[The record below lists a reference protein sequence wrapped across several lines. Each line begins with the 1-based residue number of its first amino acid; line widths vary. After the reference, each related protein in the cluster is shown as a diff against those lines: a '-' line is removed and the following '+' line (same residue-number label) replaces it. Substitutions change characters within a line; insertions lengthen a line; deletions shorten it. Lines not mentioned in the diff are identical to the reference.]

1 MGISEV
7 PTPEISINAITHCAS
22 GGCPLA
28 GADPAPRAG
37 TRLALTLL
45 GFRADILAAGH
56 PRAVGYAVL
65 NPFLANTRRAS
76 LALPLFPAPL
86 LRQAQGMEYLTICVV
101 SACADA
107 AMDGSPTFPK
117 WEIRVVQMPQGL
129 GKAT

>member
-28 GADPAPRAG
+28 GADPATRAG

-45 GFRADILAAGH
+45 GSRADILATGH
-56 PRAVGYAVL
+56 PRAVGYAGL

-86 LRQAQGMEYLTICVV
+86 LRQAQGMEYRVYLTNCVV

-117 WEIRVVQMPQGL
+117 REIRVVQMAQGL
-129 GKAT
+129 